1 MQATIAMSRWSS
13 SPVISETHFE
23 GNGDENLKPETPLS
37 SIFLSIRVFF
47 PITVVVLH
55 GFTLF
60 AGS

>member
-37 SIFLSIRVFF
+37 SFF
-47 PITVVVLH
+47 
-55 GFTLF
+55 FEY
-60 AGS
+60 